1 MFIYI
6 VRIQTVDHD
15 LSIVRYTKKSS
26 LPVTYYANLKF
37 K

>member
-1 MFIYI
+1 MYIYI

-26 LPVTYYANLKF
+26 LTVIYYGNFEF